1 MVSID
6 CGGKTW
12 NLSLFRQCTIFGLQ
26 IISKLISTLEY
37 FISIFL
43 SSINDSFSSSS
54 CTSSCSSDSSS
65 NSNSK
70 STHLLYIG
78 MYNPAQLSSFSN
90 PTNMLH
96 PFLWPHPLKCSFIF
110 RETIN
115 LEIHLCILYLMLMIP
130 LSLSS
135 SANRFLKMYYNTNGW
150 SKFHKSF
157 TAGTSCQ

>member
-6 CGGKTW
+6 CSWKTW

-37 FISIFL
+37 LISIFPHL
-43 SSINDSFSSSS
+43 
-54 CTSSCSSDSSS
+54 
-65 NSNSK
+65 
-70 STHLLYIG
+70 THLPTRIQSLRICFMY